1 MTTQT
6 VSQGDGKAR
15 RARIAF
21 ALGWYVSAPLGQS
34 DSRAADVSNFRAQ
47 QRGVVQLGPTMLI
60 HDRTKL
66 RGDTMR
72 RHSLPFLFTLLVVMS
87 AGCPKAEEDKGPVGP
102 PPGTKLRVIVVDD
115 PLLAQSIGYL
125 RSEWKAQSGFG
136 LDIKNVA
143 ANEFAPGE
151 APEAD
156 MVVAPSWMLGSA
168 NSAGW
173 VLPLPERVAQD
184 DESDWS
190 GIFLQIRS
198 HEVARAGKPLA
209 VPFGSPVPVLYSRP
223 DLLKESGQKA
233 PRTWAE
239 YGEAV
244 DAGISTAE
252 PLKEGWA
259 GLTLLARSAAY
270 ATHPNNLS
278 TLFQIRTM
286 EPLVAGPPF
295 VRALEE
301 LVATADAASLDMD
314 PTAVRAAFWQS
325 KVGMA
330 ITWPTAADAE
340 LADIEPDFPAAVAE
354 LPGSPDVYDLGETT
368 WEKRDKDSDGRVPL
382 LAASGRIGMVTTSS
396 QWPDASQQLLLWL
409 TDKKWSAQVC
419 SQSLNTTLFRDSH
432 MGMVSGWVES
442 PMPDEAAQQ
451 YGEAIATALE
461 RQQRLLALAIPG
473 RPEYLAAL
481 DEAVRAAVKK
491 EKSPQEALDGA
502 AERWKTITE
511 ELGVDEQKEAYRGS
525 LGLK

>member
-1 MTTQT
+1 M
-6 VSQGDGKAR
+6 KR
-15 RARIAF
+15 CH
-21 ALGWYVSAPLGQS
+21 LPL
-34 DSRAADVSNFRAQ
+34 
-47 QRGVVQLGPTMLI
+47 ML
-60 HDRTKL
+60 
-66 RGDTMR
+66 
-72 RHSLPFLFTLLVVMS
+72 TLLILAS
-87 AGCPKAEEDKGPVGP
+87 AGCPKPEEDKGPVGP
-102 PPGTKLRVIVVDD
+102 PPGTNLRVIVVGD

-125 RSEWKAQSGFG
+125 QSEWKAQSGVG
-136 LDIKNVA
+136 LDIKDVA
-143 ANEFAPGE
+143 TDQFDPRK

-168 NSAGW
+168 DSAGW
-173 VLPLPERVAQD
+173 VLPLPERVAQNN
-184 DESDWS
+184 ESDWS
-190 GIFLQIRS
+190 DIFLQIRS
-198 HEVARAGKPLA
+198 HEVA

-223 DLLKESGQKA
+223 DLFKESGRKT

-239 YGEAV
+239 YVEAV
-244 DAGISTAE
+244 EAGTSTAE

-259 GLTLLARSAAY
+259 GLTLLAQSAAY
-270 ATHPNNLS
+270 ASHPNNLS
-278 TLFQIRTM
+278 TLFRINTM
-286 EPLVAGPPF
+286 EPLIAGPPF

-301 LVATADAASLDMD
+301 LVATADVASLDMD
-314 PTAVRAAFWQS
+314 PNAVRAAFWQG

-330 ITWPTAADAE
+330 ITWPTAADEE
-340 LADIEPDFPAAVAE
+340 LADIEPDFPVGVTE

-382 LAASGRIGMVTTSS
+382 LAASGRVGMVTTSS

-432 MGMVSGWVES
+432 VGLASGWVES
-442 PMPDEAAQQ
+442 PMSNDAAQQ

-461 RQQRLLALAIPG
+461 RRQRLLALVIPG
-473 RPEYLAAL
+473 RPEYLATL

-502 AERWKTITE
+502 AKQWKAITE
-511 ELGVDEQKEAYRGS
+511 ELGVDKQKGAYRAS